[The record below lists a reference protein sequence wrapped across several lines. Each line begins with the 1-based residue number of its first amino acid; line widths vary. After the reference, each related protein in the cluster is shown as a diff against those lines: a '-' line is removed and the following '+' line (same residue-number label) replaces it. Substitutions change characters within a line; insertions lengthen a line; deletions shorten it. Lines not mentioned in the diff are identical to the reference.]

1 MIEFENGI
9 ITISKWLK
17 IYPGYTFT
25 DFMKTNFYE
34 GQDPKRIIYLD
45 GTQFIDGRN
54 YLINLFFQN
63 NKIYIVSLI
72 CSDKYFEAK
81 NEKQRKEFHDH
92 ILKEYNIVSPKSYYW
107 GNVSSC
113 YDLRGNISSINIMY
127 SV

>member
-9 ITISKWLK
+9 ITISKGLK

-54 YLINLFFQN
+54 YLINLFFDRFT
-63 NKIYIVSLI
+63 I
-72 CSDKYFEAK
+72 
-81 NEKQRKEFHDH
+81 
-92 ILKEYNIVSPKSYYW
+92 
-107 GNVSSC
+107 
-113 YDLRGNISSINIMY
+113 
-127 SV
+127 